1 MAKKFDLTDVL
12 DQVPKS
18 TSEDE
23 QLAASEVEA
32 AGGDHKLKGTTR
44 LKDARSIPL
53 LKIEPD
59 PNQPRRNFNRSE
71 LEELANSITEH
82 GVIEPITVQFIEAD
96 GYFQIIAGERRYRA
110 SKLAGKAEIP
120 CLIRTVEPA
129 DGLAIQL
136 VENIQRQNLNPIE
149 KAKGLRSLKELLGT
163 ETTWDKVET
172 KTGISSAHRKK
183 LISYLKLPEEV
194 HKFIAN
200 ENIARALLKVNGKPH
215 EMKTVIE
222 EIKSGK
228 SGKQTLQKATSL
240 NSSNKTT
247 SDKIAATKKLQRF
260 VIMYRDKHDLLQQLQ
275 EKIKSLKNELKIAD
289 EVQR

>member
-1 MAKKFDLTDVL
+1 MAKKFDLTDIL
-12 DQVPKS
+12 EQVPKS

-23 QLAASEVEA
+23 QLAATDVETAGSE
-32 AGGDHKLKGTTR
+32 HKLKGTTR
-44 LKDARSIPL
+44 LKDARNIPL
-53 LKIEPD
+53 HKIEPD
-59 PNQPRRNFNRSE
+59 PNQPRHNFNRSE
-71 LEELANSITEH
+71 LQELANSIAEH
-82 GVIEPITVQFIEAD
+82 GVIEPITVQFIAAK

-110 SKLAGKAEIP
+110 AKLAGKTEIP

-149 KAKGLRSLKELLGT
+149 KANGLASLKELLGS
-163 ETTWDKVET
+163 ETTWEKVET

-183 LISYLKLPEEV
+183 LISYLKLPAEV

-215 EMKTVIE
+215 EMKKIIA
-222 EIKSGK
+222 EIKLGK

-240 NSSNKTT
+240 NSSHKTT
-247 SDKIAATKKLQRF
+247 SAKKAATKKLQRL
-260 VIMYRDKHDLLQQLQ
+260 VIMYRDNLDLLQQLE
-275 EKIKSLKNELKIAD
+275 EKIKSLKNKLKIVDA
-289 EVQR
+289 VQR